1 MVGCLFDYN
10 VKPGPDLIKV
20 KARLAKARFGQVG
33 DQVGQVKV
41 GQSQSQELDNLI
53 MSVKVLVVNSSKELP
68 LKFDENL

>member
-20 KARLAKARFGQVG
+20 KARFGQVG

>member
-20 KARLAKARFGQVG
+20 KARLAKASFGQVG
-33 DQVGQVKV
+33 DQV

-53 MSVKVLVVNSSKELP
+53 MSVKVLVVNSSKKLP

>member
-1 MVGCLFDYN
+1 MVRL
-10 VKPGPDLIKV
+10 VT
-20 KARLAKARFGQVG
+20 RLAKARFGQVG